1 MKSLVSTDHNYHTKI
16 EQTKEHKIEGGQS
29 TAVPK
34 INVALKA
41 QVEKILELIRWDA
54 KGEVQCLIKY
64 KGIKKPEWVAVD
76 IIKRQYP
83 LLLIKYY
90 ETRVI
95 LRTKQCEMV
104 FEPNTTNKSQERK
117 LVVISTNGGKG

>member
-1 MKSLVSTDHNYHTKI
+1 M
-16 EQTKEHKIEGGQS
+16 
-29 TAVPK
+29 
-34 INVALKA
+34 NVGLKA

-64 KGIKKPEWVAVD
+64 KGITKPEWVAVD
-76 IIKRQYP
+76 LIKRQYP

-90 ETRVI
+90 ETRVV
-95 LRTKQCEMV
+95 LRTKQCEMI

-117 LVVISTNGGKG
+117 LIVITTKGRKS